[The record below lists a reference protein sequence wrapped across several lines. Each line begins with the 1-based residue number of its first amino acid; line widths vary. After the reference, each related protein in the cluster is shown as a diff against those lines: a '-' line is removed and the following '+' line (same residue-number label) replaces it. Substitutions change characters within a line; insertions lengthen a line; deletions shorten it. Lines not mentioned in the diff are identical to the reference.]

1 MGYSNIKSP
10 AYFAEDNV
18 GLRETKEGG
27 VEKMLSV
34 KKRVI

>member
-10 AYFAEDNV
+10 EYFAEDNV

-27 VEKMLSV
+27 V
-34 KKRVI
+34 KKNVIHKKKG